1 VQFDFVYDRGFAL
14 PFRKEASI
22 LRQFSTSLR
31 VLTILGV
38 LLHAGLLVW
47 HNTAM
52 LGAKLQG
59 DALASA
65 LGEICYGSGMMQR
78 AASGDLPDAP
88 PPASDQ
94 GNCPICKGC
103 VSAVAILA
111 APELAVHK
119 PDQTSLRIIVV
130 GKVIAQ
136 RLARLRPPARG
147 PPLTA

>member
-1 VQFDFVYDRGFAL
+1 M
-14 PFRKEASI
+14 EASI

-31 VLTILGV
+31 VLTILG
-38 LLHAGLLVW
+38 LLVHAGVLVW

-59 DALASA
+59 DAVASA
-65 LGEICYGSGMMQR
+65 LGEICFGSGMMQR
-78 AASGDLPDAP
+78 AASDDLPDAP

-111 APELAVHK
+111 TPELAAHK
-119 PDQTSLRIIVV
+119 PDHTSSRIIVI
-130 GKVIAQ
+130 GMVIAQ
-136 RLARLRPPARG
+136 RLVRMRPPTRG
-147 PPLTA
+147 PPLTV